1 MSDIYTYVLTDDEHP
16 STCVLFR
23 PDWAPEAVHFGARE
37 RSADEYQYDDPPD
50 WFAPRFNGG
59 LIYVVAGWFQTDGW
73 RGYAELDITP
83 GWSFVASGWTTGYPD
98 DSTSHKLEASQIY
111 EKMLEKSPAFPV
123 VWLFGVTSNVFSQVT
138 DVLVQDGDE
147 DSWEAYLVSLGS
159 DADKFSDAFR

>member
-23 PDWAPEAVHFGARE
+23 PDLPTEAVNFGARE
-37 RSADEYQYDDPPD
+37 RSADKYQYDDPPD

-59 LIYVVAGWFQTDGW
+59 LIYVVAGWTQTDGW
-73 RGYAELDITP
+73 RGHTEFDISP
-83 GWSFVASGWTTGYPD
+83 GWSFVGTGWTTGHPD
-98 DSTSHKLEASQIY
+98 ETVSHKLEAAQIY
-111 EKMLEKSPAFPV
+111 EKMLENSPGFPV

-138 DVLVQDGDE
+138 DVLVQEGDE
-147 DSWEAYLVSLGS
+147 DKWEAYLVSLGS